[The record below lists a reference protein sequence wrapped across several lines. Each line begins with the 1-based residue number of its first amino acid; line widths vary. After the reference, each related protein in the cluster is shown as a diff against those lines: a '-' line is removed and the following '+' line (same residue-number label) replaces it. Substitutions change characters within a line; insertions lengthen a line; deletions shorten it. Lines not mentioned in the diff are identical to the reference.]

1 MKANGAGRKSRPAEG
16 HCFPRTLNINKLNK
30 RAIDF

>member
-1 MKANGAGRKSRPAEG
+1 MKANGAGGKSRPAVR
-16 HCFPRTLNINKLNK
+16 HCFPRTLNIKLNK